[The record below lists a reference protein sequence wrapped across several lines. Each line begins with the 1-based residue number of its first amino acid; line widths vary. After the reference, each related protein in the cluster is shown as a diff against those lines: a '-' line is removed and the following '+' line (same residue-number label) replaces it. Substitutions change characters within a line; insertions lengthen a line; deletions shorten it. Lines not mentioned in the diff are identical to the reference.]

1 MTILT
6 KPSNEKKSE
15 KVPLPLGGLVVASD
29 GQPLPSA
36 PLAPLNGEPDAE
48 SMVFNRRH
56 ISASTTIFL
65 FLSALAVMLVGILG
79 GVAIYGMYAPAQRSL
94 HYRGTCDIPY
104 YPRQNMSIARLYAHP
119 ELIQMSDLRNL
130 FPISNESYSLSEF
143 LPNDDFFREDIELD
157 LTDDESYSK
166 IDVPDFKDGRRG
178 RFMHDFKENQSAI
191 IDTSANRCFV
201 MPLDRETTLPPK
213 NFFDLMQKMGAGYYN
228 IDTDRIR
235 MNMRVVTP
243 ELTDMTLISQRIA
256 NECYDMKVYLLER
269 YISGV
274 FKREARLLSDSGKFA
289 EFSGKKIVYFN
300 LMNIDDIEGYEAK
313 QKK

>member
-15 KVPLPLGGLVVASD
+15 KIPLPSGMVTSD

-36 PLAPLNGEPDAE
+36 PMVAPLSGESDVE

-79 GVAIYGMYAPAQRSL
+79 GVAIYRMYAPAQRSL
-94 HYRGTCDIPY
+94 HYRGMCEIPY
-104 YPRQNMSIARLYAHP
+104 FQRQNMSIARLYAHP
-119 ELIQMSDLRNL
+119 ELIKMGDLRNL
-130 FPISNESYSLSEF
+130 FSITNESSPSLNEMPSDE
-143 LPNDDFFREDIELD
+143 FFREEIELD
-157 LTDDESYSK
+157 LTDDESFAK
-166 IDVPDFKDGRRG
+166 IDVPDFKNGRNG
-178 RFMHDFKENQSAI
+178 RFMHDFKENESAI
-191 IDTSANRCFV
+191 IDTSANRCFI

-213 NFFDLMQKMGAGYYN
+213 NFLDLMQKIGTGYYN
-228 IDTDRIR
+228 IDTDRVR

-243 ELTDMTLISQRIA
+243 ELTDMTLISQKIA
-256 NECYDMKVYLLER
+256 SECYDMKVYLLER

-274 FKREARLLSDSGKFA
+274 YKREARYLSNSGKFA
-289 EFSGKKIVYFN
+289 EFSGRKIVEFN
-300 LMNIDDIEGYEAK
+300 LVNIGEIEDLEAM

>member
-15 KVPLPLGGLVVASD
+15 KVPLPMGMVVSD

-36 PLAPLNGEPDAE
+36 PLAPLNGEPDTE

-79 GVAIYGMYAPAQRSL
+79 GVAIYRMYAPAQRSL
-94 HYRGTCDIPY
+94 HYRTMCDFPL

-119 ELIQMSDLRNL
+119 ELIEMSLLHNL
-130 FPISNESYSLSEF
+130 FPAINETA
-143 LPNDDFFREDIELD
+143 PTTMNDMPGDGFFREEIELD
-157 LTDDESYSK
+157 LTDDESFSK

-178 RFMHDFKENQSAI
+178 RFMHDFKEDQSAI
-191 IDTSANRCFV
+191 IDTTTNRCFV
-201 MPLDRETTLPPK
+201 MALDRETTLPPR
-213 NFFDLMQKMGAGYYN
+213 NFYDLMQKMGAGYYN

-235 MNMRVVTP
+235 KNMRVVTP

-256 NECYDMKVYLLER
+256 NECYDMKVYLLEK
-269 YISGV
+269 YIPGV

-289 EFSGKKIVYFN
+289 EFSGKKIVEFN
-300 LMNIDDIEGYEAK
+300 LMNIDDIENYEAK
-313 QKK
+313 QKM

>member
-15 KVPLPLGGLVVASD
+15 KVPLPMGMVASD
-29 GQPLPSA
+29 GQVLPSA
-36 PLAPLNGEPDAE
+36 PSAPLNGDHDTE

-79 GVAIYGMYAPAQRSL
+79 GVAIYRMYAPAQRSL
-94 HYRGTCDIPY
+94 HYRGMCDIPL

-130 FPISNESYSLSEF
+130 FPIMNESGSSLNDM
-143 LPNDDFFREDIELD
+143 PNDGFFREEIELD

-178 RFMHDFKENQSAI
+178 RFMHDFKEEQSAI
-191 IDTSANRCFV
+191 IDTVSNRCFV
-201 MPLDRETTLPPK
+201 MALDKETTLPPR

-228 IDTDRIR
+228 IDTDRVR
-235 MNMRVVTP
+235 KNMRVVTP
-243 ELTDMTLISQRIA
+243 AVTDMSLISQRIA
-256 NECYDMKVYLLER
+256 NECYDMKVYFLEK

-274 FKREARLLSDSGKFA
+274 FKREARLSDAGKFA
-289 EFSGKKIVYFN
+289 EFSGKKIVEFN
-300 LMNIDDIEGYEAK
+300 LMNIYDIDALEAK